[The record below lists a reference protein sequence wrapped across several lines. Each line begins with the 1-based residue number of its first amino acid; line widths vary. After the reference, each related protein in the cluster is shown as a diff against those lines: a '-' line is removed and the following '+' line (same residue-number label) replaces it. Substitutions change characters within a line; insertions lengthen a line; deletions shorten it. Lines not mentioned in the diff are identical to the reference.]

1 MLYVNDKSWASQLFK
16 NTQLHKEKT
25 LSPGQQKALEVTGT
39 DVTGG
44 ENDKT
49 LSEIAAKLQQGME
62 LSPSELEY
70 LRQNAPDLYKEAVR
84 MIELKKKIEQR
95 LEQCKTKE
103 EFSRAKSEI
112 TSQIAME
119 CDVSPSKKCDIA
131 KAKAYERRI
140 NLASK
145 SFVKFAKTENF
156 RNLPDTDAE
165 YIKLKA
171 EKLKEAFGDKIEISS
186 RAKESDKTSEE
197 IKVEDSKNAETAE
210 NTDAI
215 TKQENAKK
223 LDAADNKKKKSKP
236 VKEVSL
242 YTKDYKP
249 LTTTTQTTGF
259 EAMA

>member
-1 MLYVNDKSWASQLFK
+1 MLYVNKQTWASQLFK
-16 NTQLHKEKT
+16 NTQHHVEKT
-25 LSPGQQKALEVTGT
+25 ISPGQQRAAELSGSINTES
-39 DVTGG
+39 D
-44 ENDKT
+44 ET
-49 LSEIAAKLQQGME
+49 LNEISAKLQQGME

-70 LRQNAPDLYKEAVR
+70 LRVNAPDLYKEAVR

-140 NLASK
+140 NLATK

-186 RAKESDKTSEE
+186 KAKETEKTSEE
-197 IKVEDSKNAETAE
+197 IKAETPENTE

-215 TKQENAKK
+215 TQQENAKK
-223 LDAADNKKKKSKP
+223 LDAADNKKKKPKP

-249 LTTTTQTTGF
+249 LATTTQTTGF
-259 EAMA
+259 EVKA

>member
-16 NTQLHKEKT
+16 NTQLHKEKN
-25 LSPGQQKALEVTGT
+25 LSPGQQKALEITGT

-49 LSEIAAKLQQGME
+49 LSEISAKLQQGME

-70 LRQNAPDLYKEAVR
+70 LRVNAPDLYKEAVR

-119 CDVSPSKKCDIA
+119 CDVSPSKKCDIQ

-171 EKLKEAFGDKIEISS
+171 EKLKEAFGDKLEISS
-186 RAKESDKTSEE
+186 KAKETDKTEEE
-197 IKVEDSKNAETAE
+197 IKIETSENTE

-215 TKQENAKK
+215 TKRENEKK
-223 LDAADNKKKKSKP
+223 LEASENKKKKTKP
-236 VKEVSL
+236 VKEISL

-259 EAMA
+259 EIKA